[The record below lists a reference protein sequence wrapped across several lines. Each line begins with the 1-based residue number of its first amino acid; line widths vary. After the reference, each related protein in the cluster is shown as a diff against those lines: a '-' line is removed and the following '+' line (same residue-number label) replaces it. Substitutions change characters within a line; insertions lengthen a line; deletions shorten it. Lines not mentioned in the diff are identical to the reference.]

1 MPDHEYLP
9 NSWVIIKVTKDEG
22 VHYRV
27 LAGFEEKPRLYS
39 DDWRISKDITSVE
52 EVDKIYHF
60 YCSSGS
66 CYKCQDSDYG
76 LSDKTDHVWK
86 ALTAQKEDEAD
97 LMKDRKDWLKYEWTY
112 IE

>member
-39 DDWRISKDITSVE
+39 DDWRISKDITSVA
-52 EVDKIYHF
+52 VSYTHLTLPT
-60 YCSSGS
+60 
-66 CYKCQDSDYG
+66 SD
-76 LSDKTDHVWK
+76 LV
-86 ALTAQKEDEAD
+86 
-97 LMKDRKDWLKYEWTY
+97 
-112 IE
+112 